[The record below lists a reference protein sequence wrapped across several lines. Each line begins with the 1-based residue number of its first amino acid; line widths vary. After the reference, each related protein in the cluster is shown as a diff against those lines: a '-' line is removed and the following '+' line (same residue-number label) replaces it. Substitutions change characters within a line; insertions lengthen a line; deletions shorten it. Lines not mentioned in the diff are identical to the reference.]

1 MIDRIAVL
9 CTQSD
14 VRGELFHVVGA
25 ERVSKY
31 EFARRLAEAFGL
43 DPTLVKPIQVAKAGL
58 RARRPLDMS
67 LDGREADKL
76 FELFGFPP
84 AKLEFGL
91 AQLKGLEV
99 QGWPDRIRSMIA
111 QRRQVSA

>member
-1 MIDRIAVL
+1 MPPVAAHFVIPRP
-9 CTQSD
+9 SSH
-14 VRGELFHVVGA
+14 VRQCCG
-25 ERVSKY
+25 
-31 EFARRLAEAFGL
+31 
-43 DPTLVKPIQVAKAGL
+43 QVAKAGL

-67 LDGREADKL
+67 LDGRKADKL